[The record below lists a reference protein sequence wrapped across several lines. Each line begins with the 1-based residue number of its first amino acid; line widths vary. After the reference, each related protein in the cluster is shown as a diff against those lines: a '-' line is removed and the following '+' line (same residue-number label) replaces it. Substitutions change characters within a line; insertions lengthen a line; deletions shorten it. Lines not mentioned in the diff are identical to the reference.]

1 LKLASES
8 HDFAIDVIAGSESSM
23 NYKRSLLGVGVII
36 LLHGCAGVAA
46 VQAPGRLERYVSC
59 NTDNAMRRA
68 SSAGDP
74 TTLAIQAEASCAE
87 ERRALERVYQNTVG
101 TEQARELLYGIR
113 QAAIAS
119 NLTTIIANGGR

>member
-1 LKLASES
+1 MNWM
-8 HDFAIDVIAGSESSM
+8 SSM
-23 NYKRSLLGVGVII
+23 NCKRSVLGLGVVI

-46 VQAPGRLERYVSC
+46 VQAPGRLDRYVSC
-59 NTDNAMRRA
+59 NTENAMRRA

-74 TTLAIQAEASCAE
+74 TTLAIQAEASCSE
-87 ERRALERVYQNTVG
+87 ERRALERVYERTVG

-119 NLTTIIANGGR
+119 NATTIITHGAH